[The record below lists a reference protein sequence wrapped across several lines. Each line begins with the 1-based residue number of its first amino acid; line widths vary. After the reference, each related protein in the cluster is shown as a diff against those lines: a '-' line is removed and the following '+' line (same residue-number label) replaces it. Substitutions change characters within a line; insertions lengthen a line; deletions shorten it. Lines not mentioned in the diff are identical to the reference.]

1 MLGAFVSI
9 EGVSYCFR
17 RLILDDFEPLHK
29 RLRPCAIRA
38 SPFCKLPRRC
48 QDSPRRFDH
57 AYNST
62 PIPATV
68 MFRIG
73 IKLRRDLP
81 GVCLNRV
88 RFAHNPRHDRK
99 QFPVEMQKESHGSAN
114 LWIPTMCRSSIESF
128 REIRGHVTSQS
139 KHLIA
144 ALQNIL
150 SKLELTEAP
159 GHDEKSFAGLKRV
172 LNQSIQ
178 DLQNCAAIPPCIAQ
192 PAKTANNAD

>member
-1 MLGAFVSI
+1 MTMLGTFVSI

-17 RLILDDFEPLHK
+17 RLILDYFEPLHK
-29 RLRPCAIRA
+29 RLRPCAVRA
-38 SPFCKLPRRC
+38 SPFCRLPRRC

-68 MFRIG
+68 MFRRG
-73 IKLRRDLP
+73 IKLRRNLP
-81 GVCLNRV
+81 GVCLNWV
-88 RFAHNPRHDRK
+88 RFARHDRK
-99 QFPVEMQKESHGSAN
+99 QFPVEMQKESLGSAN
-114 LWIPTMCRSSIESF
+114 LWIPKLCRSSIDSF

-144 ALQNIL
+144 LQNIL
-150 SKLELTEAP
+150 SKSELTEAP
-159 GHDEKSFAGLKRV
+159 GCDEKSFAELKRI
-172 LNQSIQ
+172 LNQRIQ
-178 DLQNCAAIPPCIAQ
+178 DLQNCAAIPPCIAP

>member
-1 MLGAFVSI
+1 MSMLGTFVSI

-29 RLRPCAIRA
+29 RLRPCAVRA
-38 SPFCKLPRRC
+38 SPFCRLPRRC

-68 MFRIG
+68 MFRRG

-88 RFAHNPRHDRK
+88 RFARHDRK
-99 QFPVEMQKESHGSAN
+99 QFPVEMHKESRGSAN
-114 LWIPTMCRSSIESF
+114 LWIPKLCRSSIESF
-128 REIRGHVTSQS
+128 REIRSHVTSQS

-159 GHDEKSFAGLKRV
+159 GCDEKSFAELKRI
-172 LNQSIQ
+172 LNQRIQ
-178 DLQNCAAIPPCIAQ
+178 DLQNCAAIPPCIAP

>member
-81 GVCLNRV
+81 ASVLTGL
-88 RFAHNPRHDRK
+88 D
-99 QFPVEMQKESHGSAN
+99 
-114 LWIPTMCRSSIESF
+114 LPTILATIESSF
-128 REIRGHVTSQS
+128 PS
-139 KHLIA
+139 KCRK
-144 ALQNIL
+144 N
-150 SKLELTEAP
+150 P
-159 GHDEKSFAGLKRV
+159 MD
-172 LNQSIQ
+172 
-178 DLQNCAAIPPCIAQ
+178 PP
-192 PAKTANNAD
+192 NL